1 MPVCKM
7 DIVTVSEDL
16 EAFSAAPGTPVPVLP
31 LQDSNNDDLKRLTV
45 DQDSAFLSKSCY
57 QRQSDNSF
65 HWCLNYTHDVF
76 RGYGD
81 KRQLNKW
88 CRFVKD
94 IVVKSEMFDNDDPDV
109 VFHIE
114 RLRARLNFRIIA
126 GINQGPAS
134 ISFRLHSAELQK

>member
-1 MPVCKM
+1 M
-7 DIVTVSEDL
+7 DIVVEDL

-109 VFHIE
+109 VFT
-114 RLRARLNFRIIA
+114 LRDSDQDSISESSLASTKGLLA
-126 GINQGPAS
+126 AS